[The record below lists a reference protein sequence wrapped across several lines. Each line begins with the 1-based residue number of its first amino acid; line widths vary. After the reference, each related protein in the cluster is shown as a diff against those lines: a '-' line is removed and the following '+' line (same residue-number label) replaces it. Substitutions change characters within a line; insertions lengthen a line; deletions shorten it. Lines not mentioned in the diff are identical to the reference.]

1 MSFLF
6 RSLLFFIAMLGIPAI
21 DIARLFMSRELVLG
35 RGLAV
40 LAAWALLNL
49 VGSGYY
55 LARSDRRQ
63 EPFYFH
69 GMNVGWGLVNTALAC
84 WSILQLHFV
93 APSGL
98 TVAELFQTQLFNE
111 NLFLLNAGLDVAY
124 IMTGYYLRARAL
136 APEQAL
142 PVRLL
147 GFGRSLWVQ
156 GGFLLVF
163 DATMWSV
170 LHGLGRDWLRLL
182 G

>member
-1 MSFLF
+1 MPASPTAE
-6 RSLLFFIAMLGIPAI
+6 IAS
-21 DIARLFMSRELVLG
+21 LFMARELLLG

-40 LAAWALLNL
+40 LSAWALLNL

-55 LARSDRRQ
+55 LARSDRRH

-69 GMNVGWGLVNTALAC
+69 GMNVGWGLANAGLAA
-84 WSILQLHFV
+84 WGILQLHFT
-93 APSGL
+93 APAGL
-98 TVAELFQTQLFNE
+98 TLAELFQTQLFNE

-124 IMTGYYLRARAL
+124 IMTGSYLRARAL
-136 APEQAL
+136 VPGQAL

-163 DATMWSV
+163 DATMWSL
-170 LHGLGRDWLRLL
+170 LHWLGRDWLGLL

>member
-1 MSFLF
+1 M
-6 RSLLFFIAMLGIPAI
+6 PASPAAV
-21 DIARLFMSRELVLG
+21 DIASLFMTRELLLG

-40 LAAWALLNL
+40 LAAWVLLNL

-55 LARSDRRQ
+55 LAHSDRRH
-63 EPFYFH
+63 ESFYFH
-69 GMNVGWGLVNTALAC
+69 GMNVGWGLVNAGLAA
-84 WSILQLHFV
+84 WGILQLHFV
-93 APSGL
+93 APAGL
-98 TVAELFQTQLFNE
+98 VPAELLQSQLFNE

-136 APEQAL
+136 VPGQAL

-163 DATMWSV
+163 DATMWSL
-170 LHGLGRDWLRLL
+170 LHWLGRDWFRLL

>member
-1 MSFLF
+1 M
-6 RSLLFFIAMLGIPAI
+6 PASPTI
-21 DIARLFMSRELVLG
+21 DITSLFMARELLLG

-40 LAAWALLNL
+40 LSAWALLNL
-49 VGSGYY
+49 VGSGYC
-55 LARSDRRQ
+55 LARSDRRH
-63 EPFYFH
+63 EPFHFH
-69 GMNVGWGLVNTALAC
+69 GMNVGWGLVNAGLAA
-84 WSILQLHFV
+84 WGILQLHFV
-93 APSGL
+93 APTGL
-98 TVAELFQTQLFNE
+98 TVTELFQTQLFNE

-136 APEQAL
+136 VPGQAL

-163 DATMWSV
+163 DAAMW
-170 LHGLGRDWLRLL
+170 GLVHWLGHDWFRLL

>member
-1 MSFLF
+1 M
-6 RSLLFFIAMLGIPAI
+6 PAAPAAVNI
-21 DIARLFMSRELVLG
+21 TSLFMARELLLG

-40 LAAWALLNL
+40 LAAWVLLNL

-55 LARSDRRQ
+55 LARSDRRH
-63 EPFYFH
+63 EPYYFH
-69 GMNVGWGLVNTALAC
+69 GMNVGWGLVNAGLAA
-84 WSILQLHFV
+84 WGILHLHFV
-93 APSGL
+93 APAGL
-98 TVAELFQTQLFNE
+98 VPAELFQTQLFNE

-124 IMTGYYLRARAL
+124 IMTGSYLRARAL
-136 APEQAL
+136 APGQAL

-163 DATMWSV
+163 DATMWSLV
-170 LHGLGRDWLRLL
+170 HWVGRDWFQLL